1 MLLFFRCFLSV
12 LVKCVI
18 QAVTVAT
25 DIGSCLLRGTRAD
38 DPWFWPKTTCCVL
51 LVNPG
56 EEQPAEPVVIVTEF
70 NDRPSM
76 SLRCEDLMKLLIR
89 NLFSELMCKICG
101 RIRNILHGRVILT
114 ALVLTVLLSNPVEGK
129 NATRRGVVRLA
140 VIAPADREHEQS
152 LYRVLPA
159 VELAV
164 RKVSDPVTGYLP
176 GWDILV
182 DHRDSRCSS
191 TYGPL
196 AAFEFYINRSA
207 GIADSSFILP
217 EINEV
222 EKN

>member
-1 MLLFFRCFLSV
+1 MSV

-25 DIGSCLLRGTRAD
+25 DIGSCLLRGTRDD
-38 DPWFWPKTTCCVL
+38 DPWFKPTTTCSVL
-51 LVNPG
+51 LVNLG
-56 EEQPAEPVVIVTEF
+56 EQPAEPVPIVTEF

-89 NLFSELMCKICG
+89 SLFSGLMCKICG
-101 RIRNILHGRVILT
+101 RIRSILRGRVILT

-140 VIAPADREHEQS
+140 VIAPADHEHEQS

-159 VELAV
+159 VQLAV

-207 GIADSSFILP
+207 GIADS
-217 EINEV
+217 
-222 EKN
+222 